1 VRRRSRRMHWERM
14 APLLIILPS
23 AVAIGVFVY
32 GFITWTGIVSLSNW
46 NRLLPDYTL
55 VGFKNYLKLFAH
67 PRFQIDLRNLAVF
80 TGLFLASS
88 LSIGF
93 LLAVLLDRRIRAES
107 LFRTIYLYP
116 MSLSFIVTGVVWRW
130 LLNPGTPQM
139 GSTGIN
145 RLFEM
150 LGLGF
155 LKTGWYTDPKI
166 GIMAVVIAAT
176 WQMSGYVMAMYL
188 AGLRGIPEELR
199 EAARVDGASE
209 LQIYRY
215 VILPMLRPITLGAMI
230 ILGHISLKIYDL
242 IVAMTGPGPGFS
254 CDVPAYFMWE
264 TTFHANRFA
273 QGAAIAVVLLLMV
286 SLLIVPYLIYNLRR
300 EARV

>member
-1 VRRRSRRMHWERM
+1 M
-14 APLLIILPS
+14 LLLLPS
-23 AVAIGVFVY
+23 VIAVGVFVY
-32 GFITWTGIVSLSNW
+32 GFIGWTGYVSMSNW
-46 NRLLPDYTL
+46 NQLLPDYTF
-55 VGFKNYLKLFAH
+55 VGLKNFFKLFAH

-80 TGLFLASS
+80 TALFLTGS
-88 LSIGF
+88 LAIGF
-93 LLAVLLDRRIRAES
+93 LLAVLLDRKVRGEGF
-107 LFRTIYLYP
+107 FRTIYLYP

-130 LLNPGTPQM
+130 LMNPGSPQM

-145 RLFEM
+145 LLLEKI
-150 LGLGF
+150 GLGF
-155 LKTGWYTDPKI
+155 LKSGWYTDPRV
-166 GIMAVVIAAT
+166 GIKAVAVAAI

-209 LQIYRY
+209 WQVYRY
-215 VILPMLRPITLGAMI
+215 VILPLLRPITLGAVI

-242 IVAMTGPGPGFS
+242 IVAMTGPGIGFS

-273 QGAAIAVVLLLMV
+273 QGAAIAIILLLMV
-286 SLLIVPYLIYNLRR
+286 SLLIVPYLIFSVRR
-300 EARV
+300 EAEV